1 MKVAAGLEITFL
13 GTGTS
18 QGVPMIA
25 CDCGVCHSED
35 PRDTR
40 LRTAARIRT
49 ATTEFVIDTPP
60 DFRTQMLRE
69 NVRRID
75 AVLYTHAHTDHVMGF
90 DDLRRYC
97 ETQDREMPIYATG
110 GVLNDMRR
118 IFQFAFDGSTGGFRN
133 YIRPVIHEIAG
144 PFALGDLEVTTAQ
157 LPHGRFDTTGYVF
170 SKNGRP
176 LLAYY
181 TDCNAVPPEAV
192 EAARDVEVL
201 VVDALRHDPHPTH
214 MSVQQ
219 ALDAAGT
226 IGAKRTFF
234 THMGHDLSHAVTEI
248 GLPENVRLAYDGL
261 RVQAS

>member
-25 CDCGVCHSED
+25 CDCDVCRSED
-35 PRDTR
+35 PRDAR

-49 ATTEFVIDTPP
+49 PEIEFVIDTSP
-60 DFRTQMLRE
+60 DFRTQALRE
-69 NVRRID
+69 NIRRID

-97 ETQDREMPIYATG
+97 ETQDREMPVYATS
-110 GVLNDMRR
+110 GVLRDLRR
-118 IFQFAFDGSTGGFRN
+118 IFEFAFNGSTGGFRN
-133 YIRPVIHEIAG
+133 YIRPQVHEITG
-144 PFALGDLEVTTAQ
+144 PFTLGDLEVAPVQ

-170 SKNGRP
+170 SQNGRP

-192 EAARDVEVL
+192 EAARNVELL
-201 VVDALRHDPHPTH
+201 VVDALRHKPHPTH
-214 MSVQQ
+214 MSVRQ
-219 ALDAAGT
+219 AMDAAAAM
-226 IGAKRTFF
+226 GAKRTLF
-234 THMGHDLSHAVTEI
+234 THICHDLGHAVTEI
-248 GLPENVRLAYDGL
+248 GLPPHVRLAFDGL
-261 RVQAS
+261 RVCMP